1 MSECSGVGGIGDG
14 FLPFPAVLCPS
25 EKTLTIKVD
34 KYLMSTADAAIW
46 KQKVDGINSM
56 PWIYFVSCLS
66 L

>member
-1 MSECSGVGGIGDG
+1 MSECSWVGGIGDG

-25 EKTLTIKVD
+25 EKTLTKKVD

-56 PWIYFVSCLS
+56 P
-66 L
+66 